1 MHKCATCG
9 RAFTRR
15 DHLQRHASR
24 CRPKPFTCD
33 VCHSGFT
40 RKDNLD
46 HHKRTVQCGS
56 PPQPGPAPKRRRIAS
71 LDEDPL
77 TPPPV
82 EHAANDELSSA
93 LQDFVQENWGSV
105 RTHVVHGPI
114 QTRYNRR
121 LTSLDMRDLHDQLFL
136 LFDQQT
142 TAFKANLSFG
152 FILKQKVT
160 GRLRYYHSS
169 NNCCGRYMEEPA
181 LITNRADFESFQ
193 ERIQEPD
200 LLNWAVSQRPNSDW
214 ICEMVTNVTFFVNK
228 ILQHP
233 IGCVDVVLP
242 DYVKRNK
249 AIVGLVKDHYRNAT
263 YNDNLCLFR
272 CLALHLGREAAA
284 LYAEYTNTP
293 VHAFVGVTL
302 EDLSKIEAT
311 FDVNVVVYK
320 LDEITDGKTTAELVR
335 RSPCQYIETMYLNL
349 YEAHFSYIKDIR
361 MYSHS
366 YKCSK
371 CEQALWESSWEL
383 HRHERTCEAGVNQI
397 YKGGVYRP
405 PASIFERLDDEGIIV
420 SPVLRY
426 FPYRATFDFE
436 CYFSD
441 ERLPVNS
448 DKLQWSA
455 RHVPLSVS
463 VASNV
468 PGYEPALCFVT
479 DGNADKLVGCMI
491 TRLNTISDAA
501 YESLL
506 PLYADVLEELK
517 TRKEAWDEEEEEE
530 DGKKTV
536 NPCKTLEKQL
546 QTWLRQLP
554 VIGFNSGKYDLN
566 VVKKFFVPLLIH
578 NNAAVIKRQNTFM
591 CFSTTNLKFLDV
603 TQYLAPGVS
612 YDKYLKAY
620 GCELQKGHFP
630 YEYMDGIGKLADR
643 ALPPQAAFYSQL
655 KSEEISDADYA
666 RCQAVWHDNQM
677 TTMRDYLIWYN
688 NRDVTPF
695 LEAIAKQFTF
705 YCDRGI
711 DMFKDGI
718 SVPGLSLLYLFSN
731 LPKDTFFTVFNNTN
745 KDAHKLVKDNIV
757 GGPAIIFHRYHEK
770 GITKIR
776 GGSELCRKIVGYDA
790 NALYLWALMQDM
802 PTGWY
807 VRRREENGFR
817 PQQAQPYG
825 QMAIQWLT
833 RESDRTGCTIR
844 HQGNGREKRV
854 GKLLVDGWCAKTR
867 TAYQFHGCYFHGCP
881 KCYDHEETNTLNGKT
896 MVTLLAN
903 TKKHTAY
910 LRRHVKVVEMWECT
924 WKRERDPPP
933 RQKWQMTQQQ
943 IITAVVDGRLF
954 GMVECDLHVPEHLQ
968 DHFAEMQPI
977 FKNATVT
984 RDDIG
989 PFMRQYAVDHDIMS
1003 TPRRMLVGSYR
1014 GDKILLTTPLLQWY
1028 IAHGLVV
1035 DRVYQI
1041 IEYEPKPCFQN
1052 FGDSVSAARRAG
1064 DADPDKAIIAD
1075 TMKLLGNSAYGKT
1088 VTNVDRHRDVKYCTE
1103 VGTSLSLLIGN
1114 KRFRQ
1119 LDVVTD
1125 DAYEIT
1131 SSKAR
1136 VTYDLPHHIGF
1147 FVYQYAKLRMLEFY
1161 YDFVDRY
1168 VAIVNNHFIR
1178 NRFVTVLHSTPHSS
1192 SK

>member
-1 MHKCATCG
+1 MHKCTTCG

-15 DHLQRHASR
+15 PNLQRHASG
-24 CRPKPFTCD
+24 CRPKPFVCD
-33 VCHSGFT
+33 VCRRSFT
-40 RKDNLD
+40 RERNLD
-46 HHKRTVQCGS
+46 RHKRTVQCGG
-56 PPQPGPAPKRRRIAS
+56 PPQPGPAPKRRRIVAS
-71 LDEDPL
+71 LNEDPVL
-77 TPPPV
+77 AVPV

-93 LQDFVQENWGSV
+93 IRDFVHENWGSV

-142 TAFKANLSFG
+142 TAFKVNVSFG
-152 FILKQKVT
+152 FVLREKEND
-160 GRLRYYHSS
+160 RLRYYHSS
-169 NNCCGRYMEEPA
+169 NNCCGRYLEEPA
-181 LITNRADFESFQ
+181 LITNRDDFDRFLA
-193 ERIQEPD
+193 RIQESD
-200 LLNWAVSQRPNSDW
+200 ILQWAVAQRPNSDW
-214 ICEMVTNVTFFVNK
+214 VCELVTNATFFLNK
-228 ILQHP
+228 IVDHP
-233 IGCVDVVLP
+233 IGCVGVNLP
-242 DYVKRNK
+242 TYVKNNK
-249 AIVGLVKDHYRNAT
+249 SIIGLETDSHGVIYI
-263 YNDNLCLFR
+263 DNLCLFR
-272 CLALHLGREAAA
+272 CLGLHLGRDVTT
-284 LYAEYTNTP
+284 LYEEYTDQP
-293 VHAFVGVTL
+293 VWKFEGVVIDEL
-302 EDLSKIEAT
+302 PKVESMFE
-311 FDVNVVVYK
+311 VNIVVYN
-320 LDEITDGKTTAELVR
+320 LREESAQLVR
-335 RSPCQYIETMYLNL
+335 RSLGKHDNIMYVNL
-349 YEAHFSYIKDIR
+349 YESHFSYIQDMKS
-361 MYSHS
+361 YSHS
-366 YKCSK
+366 YMCSK
-371 CEQALWESSWEL
+371 CENSLWKYPSL
-383 HRHERTCEAGVNQI
+383 LKRHELTCEAGVRHVYN
-397 YKGGVYRP
+397 GGVYHP
-405 PASIFERLDDEGIIV
+405 PPSVFERLDDEGVVV
-420 SPVLRY
+420 SDSLRFY
-426 FPYRATFDFE
+426 PYRATFDFE
-436 CYFSD
+436 CFFTGD
-441 ERLPVNS
+441 NLPANS
-448 DKLQWSA
+448 DKLHWSA

-463 VASNV
+463 LASNV
-468 PGYEPALCFVT
+468 PGHETPQCYVT
-479 DGNADKLVGCMI
+479 DGDSDKLVGSMMSN
-491 TRLNTISDAA
+491 LSAISDAA
-501 YESLL
+501 FDMLMPSY
-506 PLYADVLEELK
+506 DNVLNELEV
-517 TRKEAWDEEEEEE
+517 RKDAWDEAECKAPREDDSKLEEVEVEES
-530 DGKKTV
+530 KT
-536 NPCKTLEKQL
+536 NPYKTLIGQL
-546 QTWLRQLP
+546 LGWLHQLP
-554 VIGFNSGKYDLN
+554 VIGFNSGRYDLN
-566 VVKKFFVPLLIH
+566 VIKQFFIPYLLKPSKQD
-578 NNAAVIKRQNTFM
+578 NEEEEADDDDETRFVIKRQNTFM
-591 CFSTTNLKFLDV
+591 CFATKKLKFLDI
-603 TQYLAPGVS
+603 TSYLAPGFS

-630 YEYMDGIGKLADR
+630 YEYMDGIGKLEDR

-745 KDAHKLVKDNIV
+745 KDAHKLVRDNIV

-896 MVTLLAN
+896 MGTLLAD
-903 TKKHTAY
+903 TKKHTTY
-910 LRRHVKVVEMWECT
+910 LRRHVKVVEMWECD

-933 RQKWQMTQQQ
+933 RQKWKMTQNE
-943 IITAVVDGRLF
+943 ILTAVIDGTLF
-954 GMVECDLHVPEHLQ
+954 GMIECDVRVPDNLREY
-968 DHFAEMQPI
+968 FAEMQPI
-977 FKNATVT
+977 FKNTTVT

-989 PFMRQYAVDHDIMS
+989 SFMQQYAEEHDIMS

-1014 GDKILLTTPLLQWY
+1014 GEKILLATPLLRWY
-1028 IAHGLVV
+1028 LAHGLVV

-1064 DADPDKAIIAD
+1064 DADPDKSIIAD

-1088 VTNVDRHRDVKYCTE
+1088 VTNVDRHRKVTYCTE
-1103 VGTSLSLLIGN
+1103 VGTSLLVGN

-1161 YDFVDRY
+1161 YDFVDR
-1168 VAIVNNHFIR
+1168 
-1178 NRFVTVLHSTPHSS
+1178 
-1192 SK
+1192 